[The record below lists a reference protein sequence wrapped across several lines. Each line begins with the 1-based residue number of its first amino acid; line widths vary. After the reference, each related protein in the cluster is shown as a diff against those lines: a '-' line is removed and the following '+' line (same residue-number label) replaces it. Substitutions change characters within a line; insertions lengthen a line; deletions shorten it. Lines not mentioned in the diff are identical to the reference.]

1 MSAIAAVAKVVAML
15 AMNELRRS
23 KAMAGISKMDKVLK
37 DAAKK
42 NEMIHAGL
50 RPEPISNVSLALCKE
65 LLIRGVS
72 CSLLWK

>member
-1 MSAIAAVAKVVAML
+1 
-15 AMNELRRS
+15 MNELRRS
-23 KAMAGISKMDKVLK
+23 KAMAGISKAGISKMDKVLK
-37 DAAKK
+37 DAVKK

-72 CSLLWK
+72 CSLLWR

>member
-1 MSAIAAVAKVVAML
+1 
-15 AMNELRRS
+15 MNELRRS
-23 KAMAGISKMDKVLK
+23 KAMAGISKAGISKMDKVLK
-37 DAAKK
+37 DAVKK

-50 RPEPISNVSLALCKE
+50 RPESISNVSLALCKE